1 MSLVFPAGKGRQIT
15 WLDRLNGKEEE
26 EVKGQTKTAS
36 TKKKAAKVADKQE
49 LIGTAAIS
57 MNELKRLAQL
67 SDFPQED
74 VQVEDALAAP
84 VGEEPVAP
92 EGEVEISDE
101 AEGGEAEGG
110 EEEGGAADV
119 AEDAAEAGD
128 PVEQAAD
135 AVADAQDALADAAS
149 ALADA
154 GADEG
159 GAPTDSPIGEET
171 SLDEEIE
178 IPIEIDGEG
187 EIGIGGE
194 CCGGDAAG
202 DTAAGDPDSAS
213 AFPADDSKMASS
225 KKGGKKQATAA
236 VEDSTRFV
244 KIAKLSPVNRQK
256 LATYWVKTLG
266 YDKDWVGQ
274 MLQDYN

>member
-36 TKKKAAKVADKQE
+36 TKKTAKVAETRE

-57 MNELKRLAQL
+57 MDELKRLAQL

-74 VQVEDALAAP
+74 VQVEDALSAP

-92 EGEVEISDE
+92 EGEVAVSDE

-110 EEEGGAADV
+110 AEDV
-119 AEDAAEAGD
+119 AEDAAEAGN

-135 AVADAQDALADAAS
+135 AVADAQDALADAAE

-159 GAPTDSPIGEET
+159 GKDSAISDEGAIGDDAA
-171 SLDEEIE
+171 LGDEEIE
-178 IPIEIDGEG
+178 IPVDIDGAG
-187 EIGIGGE
+187 NIGLE
-194 CCGGDAAG
+194 CDKMEKS
-202 DTAAGDPDSAS
+202 DSAPAVAPS
-213 AFPADDSKMASS
+213 APPKGAAMASEQKS
-225 KKGGKKQATAA
+225 EKKQATTAA
-236 VEDSTRFV
+236 VEDSARFV

-256 LATYWVKTLG
+256 LATYWIKTLG
-266 YDKDWVGQ
+266 YDKDWVNQ